1 MVLVVSDGI
10 VEFTYGWYESDLVE
24 IVLVVVSI
32 VGVVVA
38 VSVIA
43 LKGLE
48 VVFRLLVSLSSFLIW
63 LVERLFVMP
72 VLGVING
79 LIIFL
84 VLVVITVYFDDW
96 LLNSLEGTHGVL
108 IVV

>member
-72 VLGVING
+72 VLGVINW

-84 VLVVITVYFDDW
+84 VLVVITVYLDDW
-96 LLNSLEGTHGVL
+96 LVNGLEGTHGVL